1 MSVTI
6 PIRAIE
12 LTPGST
18 ISIHNLSWQD
28 FEQLLAELGELKAY
42 WFPVRQSAI
51 ALNSIGL
58 DNRPAKLK
66 RHPFL
71 ALVTSTALL

>member
-12 LTPGST
+12 LAPGSM

-28 FEQLLAELGELKAY
+28 FEQLLAELGEQ
-42 WFPVRQSAI
+42 R
-51 ALNSIGL
+51 SIG
-58 DNRPAKLK
+58 
-66 RHPFL
+66 
-71 ALVTSTALL
+71 